1 MLETLH
7 IDGIDDE
14 HAAKALYR
22 TVSDA
27 MSDLGHDN
35 DLIEVLSGD
44 EHIHERDVGLTL
56 DMSEEVDNLIRDGR
70 LPFTLEKHLEGYF
83 GESTG
88 SANVTTLR
96 LDEQMNIQEV
106 LQVFETTGQ
115 LDDALEV
122 IEMLSQDS
130 DPEPVTILTYALGQY
145 AKGWMA
151 EEIALAGLDNISKG
165 SVSQDKGGID
175 FYLNGDMTQLG
186 SITRVNSKKKEMEAS
201 EIRQLVYQW
210 TSDGE
215 MIVGD
220 MDEVMSASKKM
231 AKSEGLSATLVR
243 RSAGNLKINREVGRS
258 FRYLWW

>member
-1 MLETLH
+1 MLKTLQ
-7 IDGIDDE
+7 IDSIDNE
-14 HAAKALYR
+14 HTAKALYR
-22 TVSDA
+22 TVSDT
-27 MSDLGHDN
+27 MSDLGYDN
-35 DLIEVLSGD
+35 DLIEVLSG
-44 EHIHERDVGLTL
+44 ERNIHERDVGLTL
-56 DMSEEVDNLIRDGR
+56 NMSEEVDNLIRDGR

-106 LQVFETTGQ
+106 LQTFKTTGQ
-115 LDDALEV
+115 LDEALEV
-122 IEMLSQDS
+122 IEMLSQNG

-151 EEIALAGLDNISKG
+151 EEIALNGLDNISKG

-186 SITRVNSKKKEMEAS
+186 SITRVNSKKKQMEQS
-201 EIRQLVYQW
+201 EIRHIVYQW

-220 MDEVMSASKKM
+220 MEEVMSASKKM

-243 RSAGNLKINREVGRS
+243 RSAGNLKINEQVGRS